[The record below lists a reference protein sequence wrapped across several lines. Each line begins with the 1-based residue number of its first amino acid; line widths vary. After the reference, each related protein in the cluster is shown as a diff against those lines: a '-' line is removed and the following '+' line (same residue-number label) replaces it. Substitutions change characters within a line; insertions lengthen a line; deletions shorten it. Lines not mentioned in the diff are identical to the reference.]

1 MAAGRTGII
10 PDTKPLAL
18 FGLVAAIILL
28 DLGTIGVDFHLHNR
42 RSSIGHAK
50 SGLIAGYGHRQ
61 NEDKG
66 QEASVHSFLF
76 IPGPPDITITGPCM
90 PAICTTA
97 TARVPKHG

>member
-28 DLGTIGVDFHLHNR
+28 HLGTIGVDFHPHNR
-42 RSSIGHAK
+42 RGSIGHAK
-50 SGLIAGYGHRQ
+50 SGLIAGCGYSQ

-66 QEASVHSFLF
+66 QEASVHSLYLY
-76 IPGPPDITITGPCM
+76 PGNP
-90 PAICTTA
+90 
-97 TARVPKHG
+97 V